1 MSGNARFVSFML
13 GVLLIL
19 VGFAIVIHVLGAPPY
34 ASVSMVFG
42 VSGIVVIVWGFRMC
56 KGSMRRDYT
65 VVGLTLIDIAV
76 TIVVSALLGF
86 EVGMAVFLIG
96 LGFVVL
102 VYTKMS

>member
-1 MSGNARFVSFML
+1 MPVDVRFISFML

-42 VSGIVVIVWGFRMC
+42 VSGVVVIVWGFRMC
-56 KGSMRRDYT
+56 EGSVRRDYT

-76 TIVVSALLGF
+76 TIVVVALFGF
-86 EVGMAVFLIG
+86 EVGVAVFLIG

-102 VYTKMS
+102 VYVEMF